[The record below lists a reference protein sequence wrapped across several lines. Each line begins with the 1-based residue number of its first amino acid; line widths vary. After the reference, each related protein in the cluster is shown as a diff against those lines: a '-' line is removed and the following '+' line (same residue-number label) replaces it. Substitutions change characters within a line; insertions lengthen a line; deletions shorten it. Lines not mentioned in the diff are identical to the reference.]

1 MSSVRV
7 RRLSQQ
13 RLPLTITLEPSK
25 FAFVEACA
33 RERRFKSVDDFF
45 DAALAIFRN
54 HVEALN
60 AYIEIEESKGA
71 SFEEILRSA
80 QCEIVFTRQEE
91 EEEEER

>member
-7 RRLSQQ
+7 RRTNRQ
-13 RLPLTITLEPSK
+13 RLPITITLE
-25 FAFVEACA
+25 AEAYEFVEACA

-54 HVEALN
+54 HVQALN

-80 QCEIVFTRQEE
+80 QCEILFTRQKEAK
-91 EEEEER
+91 

>member
-7 RRLSQQ
+7 RRTPRQ
-13 RLPLTITLEPSK
+13 RLPITITLEPSK
-25 FAFVEACA
+25 YAFVEACA
-33 RERRFKSVDDFF
+33 REHRFKSVDDFF

-54 HVEALN
+54 HMQALN

-80 QCEIVFTRQEE
+80 QCEIVFTRGAEE
-91 EEEEER
+91 EE